1 MILLC
6 SGCKKKCL
14 RHSRYLTCFICDRA
28 YYIRCLANVTQD
40 DKIYIDR
47 LNRTWICLN
56 CSHSLFPFNHIQDD
70 NEFNK
75 TISESWLKPIDIRL
89 DDLEKLVFNPFSIS
103 GCDVNFP
110 LCHSDPDMQFY
121 NNSETNNIL
130 KSCSYLVE
138 DSFNKRC
145 LELRNESDLFS
156 VIHSNARRI
165 PKNFDNFLENVEIQ
179 FTAIGVSETWLNE
192 TNQNLY
198 GIKGY
203 SQVNNYRP
211 EKRGGGVSLFFN
223 ESLEYCRRND
233 LSFMNN
239 SVESIFV
246 DISPHY

>member
-14 RHSRYLTCFICDRA
+14 KHSRYLTCCICDRA
-28 YYIRCLANVTQD
+28 YHIRCLAN

-70 NEFNK
+70 NEFIK
-75 TISESWLKPIDIRL
+75 TISESWLKPIDISL

-103 GCDVNFP
+103 DCDVNSP
-110 LCHSDPDMQFY
+110 LCDSDPDMQFY
-121 NNSETNNIL
+121 NNSETNSIL

-138 DSFNKRC
+138 DSFNEKC

-156 VIHSNARRI
+156 VIHLNARSI
-165 PKNFDNFLENVEIQ
+165 LKNFDNFIIFLENVEIQ
-179 FTAIGVSETWLNE
+179 FTAIGVSETCLNE

-211 EKRGGGVSLFFN
+211 EKR
-223 ESLEYCRRND
+223 
-233 LSFMNN
+233 
-239 SVESIFV
+239 
-246 DISPHY
+246 